1 MKRSKIALL
10 IVAIVWLI
18 LSMISIAWAIEDTVK
33 KLVDQR
39 DQTPFEQ
46 IVSETL
52 TFEEFAELTKIRQK
66 FEARENNEK
75 DRQLTCVAKGGHPKQ
90 CIDPHWCLY
99 PSNENKAECVK
110 YNIKH
115 GLF

>member
-1 MKRSKIALL
+1 MKILL
-10 IVAIVWLI
+10 FF
-18 LSMISIAWAIEDTVK
+18 LSLTSSAWSIEDTVM
-33 KLVDQR
+33 KLIDQR

-46 IVSETL
+46 IVAETL

-75 DRQLTCVAKGGHPKQ
+75 DRQLACVAMGGHPKQ
-90 CIDPHWCLY
+90 CVDPHWCLY
-99 PSNENKAECVK
+99 PSNEKKSECVK
-110 YNIKH
+110 YYVKL